1 MSAAPPTRP
10 AAPAFVPGMAAQNAP
25 PLALPGEH
33 FLAAL
38 AFFVAGSLGLVAVA
52 PDLAAGLFPLPR
64 VAAATH
70 CFTLGWITTSIL
82 GALYQFLPVA
92 LGVPIRS
99 RRLAHATFALF
110 VPGLALFVAGLAAG
124 RPAVLVAGAALFG
137 TALLL
142 FAGNLAATLRRATE
156 RGLTWWALV
165 GACGFLVLTVLL
177 GVALAGNLRWGYLGA
192 YRFLALAV
200 HIHVA
205 IFGWV
210 MLVVIGVANR
220 LLPMFL
226 LSHGVGERRGRVA
239 AALVATG
246 VLLLFALHHAIPAP
260 WLWLAPGALILAG
273 TVAFLLQAREF
284 YRHRRK
290 PKIDA
295 GMRSAAIA
303 LGFLAVA
310 LALAPVALA
319 GGATTPRLAV
329 AYVAALV
336 LGALSLF
343 VAALYYKIV
352 PFLIWFHRFGP
363 LAGKRPLPTVAQL
376 FDARIATLATALI
389 ALGAAGLV
397 AAVLAGSAGAA
408 RVAAAGFAAGALAEA
423 AQIVVIFRRRPA

>member
-1 MSAAPPTRP
+1 MSAAAPARP
-10 AAPAFVPGMAAQNAP
+10 AAPAFAPGMATQNAP
-25 PLALPGEH
+25 PLALPAEH

-52 PDLAAGLFPLPR
+52 PELAAGLFPLPR
-64 VAAATH
+64 VAAVTH

-124 RPAVLVAGAALFG
+124 RPAVLVPGAALFG

-165 GACGFLVLTVLL
+165 GAAAFLVLTVLL
-177 GVALAGNLRWGYLGA
+177 GVALAGNLRWGYLGGS
-192 YRFLALAV
+192 RFLALAV

-226 LSHGVGERRGRVA
+226 LSHGVSERRGRIA
-239 AALVATG
+239 AGLVASG
-246 VLLLFALHHAIPAP
+246 VLLLFALHHAVPMP
-260 WLWLAPGALILAG
+260 LLWLAPGALILAG
-273 TVAFLLQAREF
+273 TAAFLLQARAF

-295 GMRSAAIA
+295 GMRSAA
-303 LGFLAVA
+303 VA
-310 LALAPVALA
+310 LAFLAFALGLAPVALV
-319 GGATTPRLAV
+319 GGAGAPRLAV

-343 VAALYYKIV
+343 VAALYYKII

-363 LAGKRPLPTVAQL
+363 LAGKRPLPTVAEL
-376 FDARIATLATALI
+376 FDARWATLATALL
-389 ALGAAGLV
+389 ALGAAGVV
-397 AAVLAGSAGAA
+397 AGVLAGSGAGA
-408 RVAAAGFAAGALAEA
+408 RAAAAVFAAGALAEA